1 MNVIEKNIAEYT
13 ADEYHGGALDSMRRR
28 FPEAPEPWIDLST
41 GINPWPWPAPA
52 SHYSGLNRLPG
63 AAELASCEAAMAAA
77 FGAPRETVLA
87 APGSEMLIRLL
98 PTVLQPRRVAILAP
112 SYGDHAQVWKQVD
125 CELVETRD
133 PLADAAADA
142 VVICNPNNP
151 DGRRFE
157 RTELT
162 EALSRL
168 TARGGWLIV
177 DEAFADLEPGLS
189 MAPLAG
195 SGNLLAL
202 RSIGKFFG
210 LAGLRL
216 GALLA
221 PPEVRRAMAD
231 RLGSWRVSTP
241 ALSIGAAA
249 YRDLSWQAETRTRL
263 AAAAQG
269 LRDLLDQGTY
279 RLAGGTN
286 LFTYVETEDS
296 HEVWTHL
303 AESGIY
309 VRRFSWS
316 RRHLRIGLPADAI
329 AAERLAAA
337 LDSAPARRSE
347 SIQKE

>member
-41 GINPWPWPAPA
+41 GINPWPWPVPA

-125 CELVETRD
+125 CELVESRD

-189 MAPLAG
+189 IAPLAG

-221 PPEVRRAMAD
+221 PPDIRRAMAD
-231 RLGSWRVSTP
+231 RLGSYFRAGAIRRRRRLSGCLLADPDACPACRRRARPAGLAEAGKTP
-241 ALSIGAAA
+241 AGGRHGPFHIRGN
-249 YRDLSWQAETRTRL
+249 RRL
-263 AAAAQG
+263 
-269 LRDLLDQGTY
+269 
-279 RLAGGTN
+279 
-286 LFTYVETEDS
+286 
-296 HEVWTHL
+296 
-303 AESGIY
+303 
-309 VRRFSWS
+309 
-316 RRHLRIGLPADAI
+316 P
-329 AAERLAAA
+329 
-337 LDSAPARRSE
+337 
-347 SIQKE
+347 